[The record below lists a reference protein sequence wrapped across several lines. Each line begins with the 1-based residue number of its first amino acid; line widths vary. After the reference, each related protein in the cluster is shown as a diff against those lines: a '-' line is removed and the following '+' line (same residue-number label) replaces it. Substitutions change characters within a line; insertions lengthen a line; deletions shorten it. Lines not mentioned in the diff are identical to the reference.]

1 MTKVAVWCRHE
12 GDNIIGIGKDIPWN
26 IPSDVRK
33 FHKIVSGSVIVVGR
47 KTYETLPPS
56 FDDEQILVLTS
67 NPDYELKNPKKHQ
80 IVSKL
85 KLLKELEEDIYISG
99 GAKVYEEFLNGGS
112 KLMPDIIVDCVFH
125 GALEKREGEPA
136 DISSCVICMSKN
148 YFKIS
153 SDFEQ
158 DNVTTSIY
166 IKRGD
171 FVEQSVL
178 KRLLSII
185 EGNN

>member
-12 GDNIIGIGKDIPWN
+12 GDNIIGIGKDIPWDV
-26 IPSDVRK
+26 PSDVRK

-56 FDDEQILVLTS
+56 FNDEQILVLTS

-85 KLLKELEEDIYISG
+85 SLLKELEEDIYISG
-99 GAKVYEEFLNGGS
+99 GAKVYEDFLNGGS

-125 GALEKREGEPA
+125 GTLAKLEGEPVN
-136 DISSCVICMSKN
+136 ISSCIESMSKK

-153 SDFEQ
+153 SDYVQ
-158 DNVTTSIY
+158 DNVTTTIY

-185 EGNN
+185 ESDN